1 MNREI
6 KFRAKSSLCGTWL
19 YGLLVRVGC
28 MYYISEE
35 NDFDTDGHHIKQVQD
50 MPLDVERDTIG
61 QFTGLND
68 KNGKEIY
75 EGDIVRF
82 YKIETCG
89 YGWNEPMERWLKE
102 IVGEVVYDFGMFYV
116 ETEEVPFTAPIPW
129 EGINSLKD
137 TIEEFGLENAED
149 DEMVDY
155 KGTKIDEHIV
165 GIEVIGNIFDN
176 KEILNEE

>member
-6 KFRAKSSLCGTWL
+6 KFRAKGHTHNQWL
-19 YGLLVRVGC
+19 YGNLATDRTGLYVILPTKNWSKGDTVF
-28 MYYISEE
+28 EE
-35 NDFDTDGHHIKQVQD
+35 
-50 MPLDVERDTIG
+50 TIG
-61 QFTGLND
+61 QFTGLHD
-68 KNGKEIY
+68 KNGRGIY

-82 YKIETCG
+82 YRIETCG
-89 YGWNEPMERWLKE
+89 NGWDEPMERWVKE
-102 IVGEVVYDFGMFYV
+102 IEGEVIYDFGMFYI
-116 ETEEVPFTAPIPW
+116 ETEEVPFTAPISW

-137 TIEEFGLENAED
+137 AIEEFGLENAEE

-176 KEILNEE
+176 KELLNQE